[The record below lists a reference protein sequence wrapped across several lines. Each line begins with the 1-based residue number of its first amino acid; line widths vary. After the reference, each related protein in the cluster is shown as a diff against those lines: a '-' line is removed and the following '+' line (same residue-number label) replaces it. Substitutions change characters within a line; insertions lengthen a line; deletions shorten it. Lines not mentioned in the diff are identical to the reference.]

1 MDKQMNRI
9 LKKLGLNQDDFL
21 ANTDRGR
28 VLRWIIQSKDA
39 IEEDPYYLVNTVS
52 ELMRSSDKEVKE
64 LLDMVSKWEAKVQR
78 VKPRQLLA

>member
-1 MDKQMNRI
+1 MDKKMNRI

-39 IEEDPYYLVNTVS
+39 IEEDPYYLANTVS

>member
-1 MDKQMNRI
+1 MNRI

-39 IEEDPYYLVNTVS
+39 IEEDPYYLANTVS

>member
-39 IEEDPYYLVNTVS
+39 IEEDPYYLANTVS

>member
-1 MDKQMNRI
+1 MNRI